1 MDLELI
7 SSEVSEAVEEL
18 FGIAPVKPGQILVVG
33 CSTSEIAGGRIGKSS
48 SMEVAEAVVK
58 GIFNV
63 IPKYDVSLA
72 AQCCEHLNRA
82 LVVEE
87 EIAEK
92 YNLEIVS
99 VVPVMHAGG
108 AFATRVRENMKNPVV
123 AEHIKGQL
131 GLDIGDT
138 LIGMHIKHVAVPV
151 RLSIDKIG
159 QAHLT
164 AARYRPKLIGGSRAV
179 IVECFEKNPSK
190 GI

>member
-1 MDLELI
+1 MDLNVI
-7 SSEVSEAVEEL
+7 SSDVSKALEEL
-18 FGIAPVKPGQILVVG
+18 FGIAPVKAGQILVVG

-58 GIFNV
+58 GI
-63 IPKYDVSLA
+63 YDVISKYGVYLA

-87 EIAEK
+87 EVAEK
-92 YNLEIVS
+92 HDLEIVS
-99 VVPVMHAGG
+99 VVPVMNAGG
-108 AFATRVRENMKNPVV
+108 AFAATTREHMKNPVV
-123 AEHIKGQL
+123 VEHIKGHF

-151 RLSIDKIG
+151 RLRINKIG

-164 AARYRPKLIGGSRAV
+164 AARYRPKLIGGARAV
-179 IVECFEKNPSK
+179 VIESFEKNRC
-190 GI
+190 

>member
-1 MDLELI
+1 MDLDVI
-7 SSEVSEAVEEL
+7 SSDVSKALEEL
-18 FGIAPVKPGQILVVG
+18 FDIAPVKPGQILVVG

-58 GIFNV
+58 GIFNI
-63 IPKYDVSLA
+63 IPKYGVNLA

-87 EIAEK
+87 EVAEK
-92 YNLEIVS
+92 HNLEIVS

-108 AFATRVRENMKNPVV
+108 AFATAVRKHTKNPVV
-123 AEHIKGQL
+123 VEHIKGHF

-151 RLSIDKIG
+151 RLSTDRIG

-164 AARYRPKLIGGSRAV
+164 AARYRPKLIGGARAV
-179 IVECFEKNPSK
+179 VVECFEKNRA
-190 GI
+190 

>member
-1 MDLELI
+1 MELELI
-7 SSEVSEAVEEL
+7 SSGVSKAIEEL

-58 GIFNV
+58 GIFDV
-63 IPKYDVSLA
+63 IPRYEVSLA

-87 EIAEK
+87 EVAEK
-92 YNLEIVS
+92 HNLEIVS

-108 AFATRVRENMKNPVV
+108 AFATTVREHMKNPVV
-123 AEHIKGQL
+123 VEHIKGHL
-131 GLDIGDT
+131 GLDMGDT

-151 RLSIDKIG
+151 RLSINKIG

-164 AARYRPKLIGGSRAV
+164 AARYRPKLIGGARAV
-179 IVECFEKNPSK
+179 VVECFEKNPS
-190 GI
+190 